1 MKFLKIG
8 LIGIMVSSPL
18 FGANIKK
25 QKANFSTN
33 YSINMSKDEQVHLKE
48 KGLIVGIEGISDSR
62 CPEDRVCWDGN
73 LWSGAIIFNVSLV
86 DLQTNVGRDLEIY
99 YQDKAVEVAPNLIL
113 TNVLREN
120 DEYRLEIEFKE

>member
-8 LIGIMVSSPL
+8 LIGIMISSPL

-33 YSINMSKDEQVHLKE
+33 YSISMSGEEQVHLKE

-62 CPEDRVCWDGN
+62 CPEGKVCWDG
-73 LWSGAIIFNVSLV
+73 LWQGAIIFNVSLV
-86 DLQTNVGRDLEIY
+86 DLQTNVSRDVEIY
-99 YQDKAVEVAPNLIL
+99 YLDKSVEVAPNLVL
-113 TNVLREN
+113 TKVLREN
-120 DEYRLEIEFKE
+120 DEYRLELEFID